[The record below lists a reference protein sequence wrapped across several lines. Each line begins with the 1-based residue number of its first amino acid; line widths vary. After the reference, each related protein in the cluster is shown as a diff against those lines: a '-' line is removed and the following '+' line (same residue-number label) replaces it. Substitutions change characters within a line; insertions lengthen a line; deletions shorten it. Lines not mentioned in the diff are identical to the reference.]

1 MSDKTTKSKAKS
13 AGAKVPADRLAKAE
27 ATREPIH
34 VDYKGIEFDIPPEAL
49 EDFRAFEA
57 LDAGNPFPLFR
68 LIVGDH
74 KDEVYAALEDEN
86 GRVPIDVVTDFMQS
100 IVSEVGA
107 GN

>member
-1 MSDKTTKSKAKS
+1 MYDKATKDEAKAV
-13 AGAKVPADRLAKAE
+13 GAKVPADKLAKAE
-27 ATREPIH
+27 ATRYPIH
-34 VDYKGIEFDIPPEAL
+34 VDYEGIEFDIPPEAL

-86 GRVPIDVVTDFMQS
+86 GRVPIDLVTDFMQS

>member
-1 MSDKTTKSKAKS
+1 MSYNITKSKARA
-13 AGAKVPADRLAKAE
+13 AGVKAPADRLAKAE
-27 ATREPIH
+27 ATRDSIH
-34 VDYKGIEFDIPPEAL
+34 VDYEGIEFDIPPEAL

-68 LIVGDH
+68 LIVGDY
-74 KDEVYAALEDEN
+74 KDEVYAVLEDES
-86 GRVPIDVVTDFMQS
+86 GRVPIDSVTDFMQS

>member
-1 MSDKTTKSKAKS
+1 MSDRDTKSKAK
-13 AGAKVPADRLAKAE
+13 ATGAKVPADKLAKAE
-27 ATREPIH
+27 ATRDPIH
-34 VDYKGIEFDIPPEAL
+34 VDYEGIEFDIPPEAL

-74 KDEVYAALEDEN
+74 KDEVYSALEDES
-86 GRVPIDVVTDFMQS
+86 GRVPIDSVTDFMQS

>member
-1 MSDKTTKSKAKS
+1 MSDKTTKSKAKA
-13 AGAKVPADRLAKAE
+13 AGAKVPADKLAKAE
-27 ATREPIH
+27 ATRDPIH

-74 KDEVYAALEDEN
+74 KDEVYSALEDEN
-86 GRVPIDVVTDFMQS
+86 GGVSVDSGSDYMQS

>member
-1 MSDKTTKSKAKS
+1 MYYKTTNSNAN
-13 AGAKVPADRLAKAE
+13 AGGAKVPADRLAKAE
-27 ATREPIH
+27 ATRDPIH

-68 LIVGDH
+68 LIVGDY
-74 KDEVYAALEDEN
+74 KNEVYSALEDEN
-86 GRVPIDVVTDFMQS
+86 GRVPIDAVTDFMQS

>member
-1 MSDKTTKSKAKS
+1 MSDKDAKSKAKA
-13 AGAKVPADRLAKAE
+13 AGAKMPADKLAKAE
-27 ATREPIH
+27 ATRDPIH

-74 KDEVYAALEDEN
+74 KDEVYSALEDEN
-86 GRVPIDVVTDFMQS
+86 GRVPIDSVTDFMQS
-100 IVSEVGA
+100 IVSEVGV

>member
-1 MSDKTTKSKAKS
+1 MSNKNTKSRAET

-27 ATREPIH
+27 ATRDPIH

-74 KDEVYAALEDEN
+74 KDEVYSALEDEN
-86 GRVPIDVVTDFMQS
+86 GRVPIDSVTDFMQS

>member
-1 MSDKTTKSKAKS
+1 MSDKDTKSKAKA
-13 AGAKVPADRLAKAE
+13 AGAKVPADKLAKAE
-27 ATREPIH
+27 ATRDPIH

-68 LIVGDH
+68 LSVGDH
-74 KDEVYAALEDEN
+74 KEEGYSALEDKN
-86 GRVPIDVVTDFMQS
+86 GRVPIDSVTDFMQS

>member
-1 MSDKTTKSKAKS
+1 MSYKITKGNAKS
-13 AGAKVPADRLAKAE
+13 IGAKVPADRLAKAE
-27 ATREPIH
+27 ATRDPIH
-34 VDYKGIEFDIPPEAL
+34 VDYDGIEFDIPPEAL

-74 KDEVYAALEDEN
+74 KDEIYTVLEDEN
-86 GRVPIDVVTDFMQS
+86 GRVPIDAVTDFMQS